1 MNILVV
7 NAGSSSLKY
16 EVFTVEGD
24 VFTSVAEGLV
34 ERIGEAVGAITMK
47 LNGEKN
53 KEERPFADHKE
64 ALAAVL
70 DHLGAHGLV
79 DDLAVVGHR
88 MVHGA
93 ETYTKP
99 TQVTEEILTELE
111 KLSPL
116 APLHNPPCITGVR
129 AAMELRG
136 DVPHVVVFD
145 TAFHSTM
152 AEEAYRYAVPKAW
165 YTDHGV
171 RRYGFHGT
179 SHKYVANTAVK
190 RLGLDPNNHKVIT
203 AHLGNGASIT
213 AVKNGESIETS
224 MGLTPLEGLVM
235 GTRSGDIDPAIPFFI
250 MRQTGMSWEDAENA
264 LNRESGLKGVC
275 GDNDAR
281 AVEEKANAG
290 DHDAQ
295 LALDLFAHRVR
306 GYIGQYAAH
315 LGGLDAIVFTGGIG
329 ENSDTMRAAILGPL
343 AHMGIEIDPAKNS
356 VREFDEAGTRVIS
369 TGDVQVIVVLTQ
381 EQEQIAREAVELLGL

>member
-16 EVFTVEGD
+16 EVFTVED
-24 VFTSVAEGLV
+24 NVYTSVAEGLV
-34 ERIGEAVGAITMK
+34 ERIGESVGAITMK
-47 LNGEKN
+47 LNGN
-53 KEERPFADHKE
+53 KDKQERTFADHKE

-70 DHLGAHGLV
+70 DHLGEHGLV

-88 MVHGA
+88 MVHGG
-93 ETYTKP
+93 EEYTKP
-99 TQVTEEILTELE
+99 TQVTEEILKDLD

-136 DVPHVVVFD
+136 DVPHVIVFD
-145 TAFHSTM
+145 TAYHATL
-152 AEEAYRYAVPKAW
+152 AEDAYRYAVPKEW
-165 YTDHGV
+165 YTNHGV

-179 SHKYVANTAVK
+179 SHKYVANTAV
-190 RLGLDPNNHKVIT
+190 RELGLDPNNHKVIT

-213 AVKNGESIETS
+213 AIKDGKSIETS

-235 GTRSGDIDPAIPFFI
+235 GTRSGNIDPAIPFYI
-250 MRQTGMSWEDAENA
+250 MRQTGMSAQEAEDA
-264 LNRESGLKGVC
+264 LNRQSGLKGVC

-281 AVEEKANAG
+281 AVEERADSG
-290 DHDAQ
+290 DADAK

-306 GYIGQYAAH
+306 GYIGEYSAH

-329 ENSDTMRAAILGPL
+329 ENSATMRAAILEPL
-343 AHMGIEIDPAKNS
+343 AHMGIEIDPARND
-356 VREFDEAGTRVIS
+356 VREFNEAGTRVIS
-369 TGDVQVIVVLTQ
+369 TGAVKVIVVLTQ
-381 EQEQIAREAVELLGL
+381 EQEQIARESVELLGL

>member
-16 EVFTVEGD
+16 EVFTVEGETYD
-24 VFTSVAEGLV
+24 SVAEGLV
-34 ERIGEAVGAITMK
+34 ERIGESLGAITMK
-47 LNGEKN
+47 LNGDKEKQ
-53 KEERPFADHKE
+53 ERAFADHKE

-70 DHLGAHGLV
+70 EHLDGHGLI

-88 MVHGA
+88 MVHGG
-93 ETYTKP
+93 EEYTKP
-99 TQVTEEILTELE
+99 TRVTEEVLADLD

-145 TAFHSTM
+145 TAFHATM
-152 AEEAYRYAVPKAW
+152 AEDAYRYAVPKSW
-165 YTDHGV
+165 YTEYGV

-179 SHKYVANTAVK
+179 SHKYVASTAV
-190 RLGLDPNNHKVIT
+190 RELGLDPNNHKVIT
-203 AHLGNGASIT
+203 AHLGNGASIS
-213 AVKNGESIETS
+213 AVKDGKCIETS

-235 GTRSGDIDPAIPFFI
+235 GTRCGDIDPAIPFYI
-250 MRQTGMSWEDAENA
+250 MRQTGMSAQETEDA

-281 AVEEKANAG
+281 AVEERADHG
-290 DHDAQ
+290 DPDAR

-306 GYIGQYAAH
+306 GYIGEYAAH

-329 ENSDTMRAAILGPL
+329 ENSSTMRAAILEPL
-343 AHMGIEIDPAKNS
+343 AHMGIDLDEGRNNT
-356 VREFDEAGTRVIS
+356 REFDESGTRVIS
-369 TGDVQVIVVLTQ
+369 TGDVKIIVVLTQ
-381 EQEQIAREAVELLGL
+381 EQEQIARESVELLGL